1 MQLFGNPERKRGG
14 VEFLLHRAAE
24 LYPDRVA
31 IDDRLNGTTT
41 TYSELRSRAA
51 QLARALEQLGI
62 GPGEPVA
69 YVFQNETTPFEIIF
83 ACAMLGAVAM
93 PLNNRLAPAEARGY
107 LRRQQVETLI
117 ARPEF
122 STYAEDTLVHRLI
135 VRGSNGTQPENATD
149 YDALFH
155 DVPSTPFPPRVSWD
169 DPYAI
174 MMTGGTTG
182 GSKGATLCHGNAM
195 FDMLSIVNHWEIKR
209 GYKSLVCAPIF
220 HAAGLGWACMP
231 ILWQAGTLIFPATTS
246 FDPAAFLDVMRSEP
260 VDSVFMVPA
269 MVGPVRAAW
278 DGEPINTLKS
288 LTVASAPVP
297 EPLRLQLAEVF
308 PAAESLVCYGMTET
322 YSIAMQSPDDF
333 LKWPASCGEPALAA
347 RVRIVDDNGQE
358 VSRGE
363 IGNVA
368 TRTLGQC
375 AYYSHD
381 EENTLDTFRS
391 IPGDPEAL
399 DWTHTGDLGF
409 MDDGG
414 RVHLVDRAKD
424 VIISGGENVASVE
437 VEAVV
442 ASHPSVRECAVVGQP
457 DTVWGERVVAILVCG
472 DEVTADPDSRLQLAR
487 ETLAAC
493 RDQLAAYKAPKAI
506 AFVEELPRSAFG
518 KVLKRELREQT
529 LSTLIEAVDL
539 GTTRKAD
546 E

>member
-1 MQLFGNPERKRGG
+1 MQLLGNPERKRGG

-41 TYSELRSRAA
+41 TYSELRSRAT
-51 QLARALEQLGI
+51 QLARSLEQLGI

-83 ACAMLGAVAM
+83 ACAMLGTIAM
-93 PLNNRLAPAEARGY
+93 PLNNRLAPAEARDY
-107 LRRQQVETLI
+107 LRRQQAETLI

-122 STYAEDTLVHRLI
+122 TAYAEDTPVRRLI
-135 VRGSNGTQPENATD
+135 VRGSNGTLPNNTTD
-149 YDALFH
+149 YDSLFK
-155 DVPSTPFPPRVSWD
+155 DVRNTPFPPRVSWD

-174 MMTGGTTG
+174 VMTGGTTG

-220 HAAGLGWACMP
+220 HAAALGWACMP
-231 ILWQAGTLIFPATTS
+231 VLWQAGTLIFPATTS
-246 FDPAAFLDVMRSEP
+246 FDPAAFLDVVKSEP

-269 MVGPVRAAW
+269 MVGPVYTAW
-278 DGEPINTLKS
+278 DGKPIETLKS

-297 EPLRLQLAEVF
+297 ESLRRQLVEVF
-308 PAAESLVCYGMTET
+308 PAAEALVCYGMTEC
-322 YSIAMQSPDDF
+322 YSITMQSPDDF

-347 RVRIVDDNGQE
+347 RVRIVDDDGQE

-363 IGNVA
+363 IGNVV

-381 EENTLDTFRS
+381 EQNTSDTFRS
-391 IPGDPEAL
+391 PPGDPEELA
-399 DWTHTGDLGF
+399 WTHTGDLGF
-409 MDDGG
+409 MDDGA
-414 RVHLVDRAKD
+414 RVQLVDRAKD

-442 ASHPSVRECAVVGQP
+442 ASHPSVRECAVLGQA
-457 DTVWGERVVAILVCG
+457 DKVWGERVVAILVCG
-472 DEVTADPDSRLQLAR
+472 SEVAAAPARRVQLAR
-487 ETLAAC
+487 EVLDAC
-493 RDQLAAYKAPKAI
+493 RDQLASYKAPKAF
-506 AFVEELPRSAFG
+506 AFVDELPRSAFG
-518 KVLKRELREQT
+518 KVLKRDLREQT
-529 LSTLIEAVDL
+529 FDTVVESADL
-539 GTTRKAD
+539 GTTRRA
-546 E
+546 EE